1 MSDMYQEQ
9 VSDAARCVLNRGGHI
24 GSAQLL
30 SKRDAGTG
38 VNNKRAMLS
47 KVLVFSDLATEDL
60 RLIADQGVVRA
71 YPKNTVLINE
81 GDLGESFYVI
91 LEGRVKVYVSDEEGK
106 EVILN
111 IQGPGEYFGEL
122 ALIDSA
128 PRSASVMTLEQSQ
141 LAVVSKSDFERCLS
155 ENPRIALEL
164 IRPLVHRIRSLTD
177 SVKNLALLDVYG
189 RVARTLLDLSTE
201 RGGMLVI
208 EERPTHQDIASM
220 VGASRE
226 MVSRIMKDL
235 ITGGYIQS
243 KNKTII
249 IPRKLPHAW

>member
-1 MSDMYQEQ
+1 MYQRQER
-9 VSDAARCVLNRGGHI
+9 DAARCALNGGARI
-24 GSAQLL
+24 ESASPSSMRNPLT
-30 SKRDAGTG
+30 S
-38 VNNKRAMLS
+38 VYNKRAMLS
-47 KVLVFSDLATEDL
+47 NVLVFSDLATDDL
-60 RLIADQGVVRA
+60 HLIASQGVVRA
-71 YPKNTVLINE
+71 YPKNSVLINE
-81 GDLGESFYVI
+81 GDLGDSFYVI
-91 LEGRVKVYVSDEEGK
+91 LDGRVKVYVSDEEGK

-141 LAVVSKSDFERCLS
+141 LSVVSKSDFERCLS

-177 SVKNLALLDVYG
+177 SVKSLALLDVYG
-189 RVARTLLDLSTE
+189 RVARTLLDLSAE
-201 RGGMLVI
+201 RDGMLII

-235 ITGGYIQS
+235 ITGGYIQV
-243 KNKTII
+243 KNKTIV

>member
-1 MSDMYQEQ
+1 MYQHQER
-9 VSDAARCVLNRGGHI
+9 DAARCAFNHRGPI
-24 GSAQLL
+24 GSVQ
-30 SKRDAGTG
+30 SSSIRNPVTS
-38 VNNKRAMLS
+38 VYNKRAMLS
-47 KVLVFSDLATEDL
+47 NVLVFSDLATEDL
-60 RLIADQGVVRA
+60 QLIASQGVVRA
-71 YPKNTVLINE
+71 YPKNTVLISE
-81 GDLGESFYVI
+81 GDLGDSFYVI
-91 LEGRVKVYVSDEEGK
+91 LDGRVKVYVSDEEGK

-111 IQGPGEYFGEL
+111 IQGPGDYFGEL

-128 PRSASVMTLEQSQ
+128 PRSASVMTLEPSQ
-141 LAVVSKSDFERCLS
+141 LSVVSKSDFERCLG

-189 RVARTLLDLSTE
+189 RVARTLLDLAIE
-201 RGGMLVI
+201 RDGMVVI

-235 ITGGYIQS
+235 ASGGYIQV
-243 KNKTII
+243 KNKTIR
-249 IPRKLPHAW
+249 IPGKLPHAW